1 MRILRLSSGQQ
12 HKIHRIAQA
21 STSPETSPA
30 TVTPHVAA
38 PASTDS
44 GLPQK
49 PDVALKVAQLALKQH
64 NNDVLLA
71 LRELF
76 TENALAKIATFSE
89 RLRSNYHIV
98 LNDKK
103 NRITSALR
111 QMMAQVIMAT
121 HGIRTRHNQTLLG
134 YVDLEL
140 AKLKEVLDTLGR
152 DENTR
157 TIIETTLRSLEDKGF
172 DDLSVAGTLAT
183 IQNSI
188 FPNLNKPTQNKG
200 QSGNTSK
207 VKVESIIATFM
218 QAATNHNSQATNN
231 VVQSDLNT
239 FARRYADYVSQE
251 IPIPDDNKISATAQ
265 AITDIFV
272 RIMTGGDK
280 LEEHVTE
287 LCKALGNAWPA
298 WHAAMR
304 GGMTSPAAINGPLRT
319 FIQIVYG
326 SSYGGRSAEEY
337 TIIFQ
342 KLLDESKGAI
352 IKDLQAVITKE
363 SPNENM
369 SSLCETYSN
378 IAGELNANPKALAK
392 PSVVQSWFPQY
403 KSIGSM
409 GGMGNAKIV
418 LDACTSMVDDENFN
432 DQMVAPMINCIM
444 HNIRQWGEEMIHSSR
459 SGTATDFILTRK
471 EDVLN
476 RPTANQPA
484 DNQQKVETPV
494 LAHPESIMFCSQILW
509 HLYGRTRGFR

>member
-12 HKIHRIAQA
+12 HKIHRMSQA
-21 STSPETSPA
+21 STSPETSTTA
-30 TVTPHVAA
+30 VEPHVSA

-49 PDVALKVAQLALKQH
+49 TDVALKVAQLALKQH

-76 TENALAKIATFSE
+76 TGKASSKIATFSA
-89 RLRSNYHIV
+89 RLISNYRSV
-98 LNDKK
+98 LDDPK

-121 HGIRTRHNQTLLG
+121 HGIRTRNNQTLLG
-134 YVDLEL
+134 YVEPEL
-140 AKLKEVLDTLGR
+140 AQLKQVLER
-152 DENTR
+152 DANTR
-157 TIIETTLRSLEDKGF
+157 TIIDTTLQSLEDKGF
-172 DDLSVAGTLAT
+172 DDLSVAATLAT

-188 FPNLNKPTQNKG
+188 FPNPNKPTQPTQNKG

-239 FARRYADYVSQE
+239 FARRYADYVSHE

-298 WHAAMR
+298 WHTAMR
-304 GGMTSPAAINGPLRT
+304 GGMTSPAAINGPLMT

-337 TIIFQ
+337 TIIFK
-342 KLLDESKGAI
+342 KLLEAAKGAI
-352 IKDLQAVITKE
+352 INDLKAVITKE
-363 SPNENM
+363 SPNKNM
-369 SSLCETYSN
+369 SSLCETY
-378 IAGELNANPKALAK
+378 GEIVKNLNASPKELAK

-444 HNIRQWGEEMIHSSR
+444 HNIRQWGEKMIHSSR
-459 SGTATDFILTRK
+459 SGTATDFTLTRK
-471 EDVLN
+471 EDLLN